1 MLIAQVTD
9 IHIGFHQGEDL
20 NLARLRQV
28 LEALTDRADRPDL
41 LLLTGDLTE
50 HGDDA
55 SYAVLAEA
63 LAALP
68 FPVWPMVG
76 NHDNRAALARA
87 FAQVPQDGGFLHYAV
102 DAGELRI
109 LMLDSV
115 EEGRHQGAFCDAR
128 ADWLRGELGAHRD
141 RPTIVVL
148 HHPPFASGIDWM
160 DPGPA
165 EPWIARLGEA
175 LEGRDQ
181 VKAILCG
188 HLHRPVATTFAGI
201 PASVCP
207 SSAAALALQ
216 VGAIDLEHPDRR
228 AMVVDEPPGYALHH
242 WDGTRLVTH
251 FAQASA
257 APVLA
262 RYDAG
267 FQPLVRGLREERNGN
282 P

>member
-9 IHIGFHQGEDL
+9 IHIGFHAGEDR

-28 LEALTDRADRPDL
+28 LEALTDRPDRPDL

-55 SYAVLAEA
+55 SYAA
-63 LAALP
+63 LAGALSALP
-68 FPVWPMVG
+68 FPVWPMIG
-76 NHDNRAALARA
+76 NHDSRAALARA
-87 FAQVPQDGGFLHYAV
+87 FAQVPQEGGFLQYAV
-102 DAGELRI
+102 DAGDLRI

-115 EEGRHQGAFCDAR
+115 DEGRHQGAFCEAR
-128 ADWLRGELGAHRD
+128 RDWLRSELGAHRGG
-141 RPTIVVL
+141 PTLVVL

-165 EPWIARLGEA
+165 EPWIARLSEA
-175 LEGRDQ
+175 LAGQDQ

-188 HLHRPVATTFAGI
+188 HLHRPVATAFAGI

-216 VGAIDLEHPDRR
+216 VGAIDLDQPDGR
-228 AMVVDEPPGYALHH
+228 AMVVDEPPGYALHY
-242 WDGTRLVTH
+242 WDGERLVTH

-257 APVLA
+257 APALA

-267 FQPLVRGLREERNGN
+267 FQPLVRELRAERG
-282 P
+282 